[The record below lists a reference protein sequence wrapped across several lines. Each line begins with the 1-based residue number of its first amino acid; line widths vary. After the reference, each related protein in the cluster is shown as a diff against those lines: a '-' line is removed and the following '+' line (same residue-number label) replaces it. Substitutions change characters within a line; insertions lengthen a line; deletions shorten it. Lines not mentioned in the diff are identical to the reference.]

1 VPRKRVD
8 IQIMGDILR
17 LQEGGKTEIAFCAN
31 LGYLQ
36 LESYL
41 SLLVDKGF
49 IEEDNH
55 LRTAIFHVTPQGQ
68 ELLRSIERVTEAL
81 GFEELDGDH

>member
-1 VPRKRVD
+1 MASKRVD

-17 LQEGGKTEIAFCAN
+17 LQEGGKTKIAFYAN

-36 LESYL
+36 LESYF

-49 IEEDNH
+49 IEENNH
-55 LRTAIFHVTPQGQ
+55 HRTAIFHVTPQGQ
-68 ELLRSIERVTEAL
+68 KLLRSIDRVTQAL